1 MPFIIK
7 KYPAYDELICK
18 EDFIILNKTTTSNHI
33 YQKGQTKKDF
43 EHLHSSKHFHNTF
56 EMMYVKK
63 GKIEHKIENQSFTYY
78 ENELCLL
85 SPHIIHQEII
95 SEDSEILFINFSKH
109 FIQNLLPYIRSM
121 KCYPFFKT
129 ILDQFDQKRYLY
141 YRPTLDYLKSLTF
154 HSLNDKIEPL
164 IIHLLQNQM
173 ASSLFIDA
181 YFISLL
187 EALNQPHYYFEDHP
201 YLLTHEQ
208 RIVTQVKSYI
218 KETKGCINRQQLSEL
233 LHYHPDYLNHIIKK
247 ETEFSLHQLIKEMQF
262 QMICKDLID
271 SNESCLKILEKYQY
285 RYPSHFY
292 SFFKSK
298 MHMSVNAYR
307 KIHKKIP

>member
-7 KYPAYDELICK
+7 KYHTYDELICK
-18 EDFIILNKTTTSNHI
+18 EDFIILNKTATSNHI
-33 YQKGQTKKDF
+33 YQKGQTKKDV

-109 FIQNLLPYIRSM
+109 FIQRLLPYMSSM
-121 KCYPFFKT
+121 KCYSFFKT

-141 YRPTLDYLKSLTF
+141 YRPTLDYLKSPTF
-154 HSLNDKIEPL
+154 QSLNDKIEPL
-164 IIHLLQNQM
+164 ITHLLQSQI
-173 ASSLFIDA
+173 ASTLFIDA
-181 YFISLL
+181 NFISLL
-187 EALNQPHYYFEDHP
+187 ECLDQSHYYFEDHP

-208 RIVTQVKSYI
+208 RITNQVKSYI
-218 KETKGCINRQQLSEL
+218 KEMQGCINRQQLSAL

-247 ETEFSLHQLIKEMQF
+247 ETGYSLHQLIKEMQF
-262 QMICKDLID
+262 QMICEDLIKT
-271 SNESCLKILEKYQY
+271 NKSCITILKEYNY
-285 RYPSHFY
+285 GYPSHFY
-292 SFFKSK
+292 TLFKNK
-298 MHMSVNAYR
+298 MHMSVSSYR
-307 KIHKKIP
+307 KKYKKIP